1 VLTGTR
7 LHAAVGD
14 SEQISA
20 DVDVDADHVIDPVR
34 QRLDHEPG
42 ARADVEQAG
51 GRRSGAASRR
61 MAATSAGTPD
71 RNCR

>member
-7 LHAAVGD
+7 LHATAGD
-14 SEQISA
+14 SEQIS
-20 DVDVDADHVIDPVR
+20 VDVDADHVIDPVR